1 MGTHPPIILEG
12 LDGERSWELFCRM
25 AFVEGREPNNDEL
38 IEVVN
43 KCGGVPLAIRA
54 VGCLVYEKTLEGI
67 TDLSYLKNCE
77 LWNVNELEERVFA
90 VLKLSYD
97 HLPSPLKNC
106 VAFCSLFPK
115 DFSFKKKTLI
125 QMWLAEGFI
134 QPTVSMRCEEDVGN
148 EYFMSLLSRSFFQD
162 VKRDHFDNIV
172 TCKIHDLV
180 HDLAVYVAK
189 HEYLVISVGKEKPTG
204 DQTRHLSVDMPSGV
218 REVPTSLLEFEKSR
232 TIILLNNEFD
242 QVTNPSVFD
251 LVGSKLKCLRV
262 LNLNAAGIFKIPNNI
277 GKLKHLR
284 FLDLSWN
291 HFRKVPE
298 AITRLHNLQT
308 LDLCDNYCLLELPRY
323 ISKLVSL
330 KHLYI
335 TCCWDLK
342 WMPRGL
348 GQLTSL
354 QTLTNFIV
362 AEQEM
367 PGSARISEL
376 GKLNNLRG
384 TLTITWLS
392 RLRSNHNEAESA
404 KLGEKQ
410 HLQQLLLIW
419 GPLGFIYDS
428 PKVVAEDELILER
441 LCPHHTIKSLCIK
454 GFCGERLPEWI
465 GGLLELQH
473 LLLLEC
479 KYLTSLPEGLHNL
492 TSLRTLTI
500 FDSPSLAGDDRQ
512 RVALIPSMDPLSLYD
527 VVRDLV

>member
-1 MGTHPPIILEG
+1 MEQVQQDLRQLIEGKKFLIVLDDVWNDNVELWRVLKSLLSEGAEGSMLIVTTRSEKVGKMMGTHPPIILEG

-25 AFVEGREPNNDEL
+25 AFVEGREPNNNEL
-38 IEVVN
+38 IAVGMEIVN

-54 VGCLVYEKTLEGI
+54 VGSLVYEKTLEGI
-67 TDLSYLKNCE
+67 TDLSFLRNCE
-77 LWNVNELEERVFA
+77 LWNVDELEERVFA

-134 QPTVSMRCEEDVGN
+134 QPTVSMRCG
-148 EYFMSLLSRSFFQD
+148 
-162 VKRDHFDNIV
+162 
-172 TCKIHDLV
+172 
-180 HDLAVYVAK
+180 
-189 HEYLVISVGKEKPTG
+189 
-204 DQTRHLSVDMPSGV
+204 
-218 REVPTSLLEFEKSR
+218 EVPTSLLEFEKSR

-262 LNLNAAGIFKIPNNI
+262 LNLNATSISKIPNNI

-284 FLDLSWN
+284 FLDLSRN
-291 HFRKVPE
+291 CFRKVPE

-410 HLQQLLLIW
+410 HLQQLSLIW
-419 GPLGFIYDS
+419 DTDHSYKS

-465 GGLLELQH
+465 GDLLELQH
-473 LLLLEC
+473 LVLQNC

-500 FDSPSLAGDDRQ
+500 LDSPLLAGDDGKKLLLFHAWINFPWMSLFCRI
-512 RVALIPSMDPLSLYD
+512 RPSSG
-527 VVRDLV
+527 

>member
-25 AFVEGREPNNDEL
+25 AFVEGREPNNNEL
-38 IEVVN
+38 IAVGMEVVN

-115 DFSFKKKTLI
+115 GFSFEKQTLI
-125 QMWLAEGFI
+125 QMWVAEGFI
-134 QPTVSMRCEEDVGN
+134 QPTDSMRCEEDVGN

-162 VKRDHFDNIV
+162 VIRDHFDNIE

-189 HEYLVISVGKEKPTG
+189 HEYLVISVGKEKPTR
-204 DQTRHLSVDMPSGV
+204 DQTRHLSIDMPSGV
-218 REVPTSLLEFEKSR
+218 RRIS
-232 TIILLNNEFD
+232 
-242 QVTNPSVFD
+242 
-251 LVGSKLKCLRV
+251 
-262 LNLNAAGIFKIPNNI
+262 KIPNNI

-284 FLDLSWN
+284 FLDLSRN
-291 HFRKVPE
+291 HFRRVPK
-298 AITRLHNLQT
+298 AVTRLHNLQT
-308 LDLCDNYCLLELPRY
+308 LDLCENHNLLELPRD

-335 TCCWDLK
+335 TGCWHLE

-354 QTLTNFIV
+354 QTLTNFVV

-367 PGSARISEL
+367 SGSARISEL
-376 GKLNNLRG
+376 GKLKNLSG

-465 GGLLELQH
+465 GVSWS
-473 LLLLEC
+473 C
-479 KYLTSLPEGLHNL
+479 SISCSWNV
-492 TSLRTLTI
+492 SI
-500 FDSPSLAGDDRQ
+500 
-512 RVALIPSMDPLSLYD
+512 
-527 VVRDLV
+527 